1 MVKLIIKHLEALSVA
16 NGEVKTL
23 KFTADE
29 NYIVKY
35 IFIRRGDGSA
45 FTKST
50 CTIWIKDKPLT
61 RDKAPCAI
69 FGSDILNAL
78 PINEEL
84 PKDYEFKIDITN
96 SEGTTI
102 DIYVDLVLEVKG

>member
-69 FGSDILNAL
+69 FGSDVLNAL
-78 PINEEL
+78 EL
-84 PKDYEFKIDITN
+84 NIPLKKDWVFEYSGTN
-96 SEGTTI
+96 KEGTTI
-102 DIYVDLVLEVKG
+102 SIMIDLVLIPQ